1 VQAVVKL
8 ALEAPRKLWAINF
21 ARTEQKE
28 ISVNFHSFGLKK
40 YLDLNAFGRWPGCE
54 RKQGMLIA
62 RNLMPYLFQ
71 MGLHQ

>member
-21 ARTEQKE
+21 TRTKQEE
-28 ISVNFHSFGLKK
+28 ISVNFRSFGLEK
-40 YLDLNAFGRWPGCE
+40 YLDLNAFGSRPGCE
-54 RKQGMLIA
+54 RKQGMLVA
-62 RNLMPYLFQ
+62 RNLMPYFFQ